1 MSVAGAVESCFWTEE
16 DYDQEVYGDENGC
29 DYLVP
34 ALSDVSQGL
43 EVDFSKQ
50 LRTQLKPWTTNPQIR
65 GW

>member
-43 EVDFSKQ
+43 EVDFSK
-50 LRTQLKPWTTNPQIR
+50 
-65 GW
+65 